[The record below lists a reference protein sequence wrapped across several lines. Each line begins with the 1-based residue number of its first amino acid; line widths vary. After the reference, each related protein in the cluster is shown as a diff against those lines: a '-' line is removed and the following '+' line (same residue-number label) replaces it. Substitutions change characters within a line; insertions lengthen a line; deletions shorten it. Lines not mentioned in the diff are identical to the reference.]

1 MRSHD
6 RATRATPSASG
17 KADSAPVRAVGGG
30 ESTTSLIQL
39 ALRANRRLLVGYVD
53 AHGSASRHVVTPRLL
68 AAGQLV
74 GTEEGSDDEQHFTL
88 HRVTSVELLDS

>member
-1 MRSHD
+1 MCIRD
-6 RATRATPSASG
+6 RPGCDDVSAGRAG
-17 KADSAPVRAVGGG
+17 
-30 ESTTSLIQL
+30 
-39 ALRANRRLLVGYVD
+39 RLLVGYVD

-68 AAGQLV
+68 GAGQLV